1 MGICRV
7 VTVIFLAAYVIALA
21 LLGIGTFGLFEQ
33 EEDPLAGVFVVLL
46 GLPWNQFFDGPSD
59 AALLWIA
66 MAAPAVNLL
75 LLVGICRTLRK
86 RRT

>member
-21 LLGIGTFGLFEQ
+21 LLGIGTFGLFGQ

-46 GLPWNQFFDGPSD
+46 GLPWNRFFDGASD
-59 AALLWIA
+59 AALPWIA